1 MSRLLRYQELDQVV
15 EQYLEP
21 MNELVEAMVVH
32 RKFLHVSF
40 EEVQRQLLKVRR
52 EARRR
57 FIRD

>member
-1 MSRLLRYQELDQVV
+1 MV